1 MTARNFLTY
10 GLFTLMG
17 FNYCF
22 GKHPERVMIFLMEV
36 WAFMPDYIQSF
47 SG

>member
-1 MTARNFLTY
+1 MD
-10 GLFTLMG
+10 

-22 GKHPERVMIFLMEV
+22 GKHPERVKISLMEGWV
-36 WAFMPDYIQSF
+36 FMPDCIKSF